1 MKRQKLLH
9 LSKKFVQ
16 KYINDRNYRTFMKVM
31 DHCHYAGKYG
41 GVAHGIYNLK
51 YSISKEIPM
60 NTHNKLNYY
69 YHFIKKELE
78 KKFEG

>member
-1 MKRQKLLH
+1 
-9 LSKKFVQ
+9 
-16 KYINDRNYRTFMKVM
+16 MKVM

-69 YHFIKKELE
+69 YHFIIKELE